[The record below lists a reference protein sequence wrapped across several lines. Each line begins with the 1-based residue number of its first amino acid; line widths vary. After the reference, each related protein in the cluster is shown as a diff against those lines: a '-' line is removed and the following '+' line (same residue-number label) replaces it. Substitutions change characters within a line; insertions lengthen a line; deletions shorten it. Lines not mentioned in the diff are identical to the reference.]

1 MALPLTS
8 TTSSRS
14 NRFPISSARSH
25 TLPSI
30 CPVRSRS
37 CRVRYGFPAL
47 LVNSALFATRNRS
60 RTGSPSLRSFTK
72 RVFCIGNPAFY
83 LGIGF
88 EDAEG
93 GGDPVHGAGEDPPH
107 PPPEPEQPDAE
118 ILLHRTREDAAQGV
132 RDDAR
137 GKEAARG
144 RGEIVSAEEGE
155 QVRCRHAVSAATA
168 PERPALD
175 LLLEGDPRE
184 GAGIDPS
191 PLPG

>member
-93 GGDPVHGAGEDPPH
+93 GADPVHGGGDDPPGVA
-107 PPPEPEQPDAE
+107 PPPPPPPQPP
-118 ILLHRTREDAAQGV
+118 LPPRPPTLPLPP
-132 RDDAR
+132 AR
-137 GKEAARG
+137 RG
-144 RGEIVSAEEGE
+144 R
-155 QVRCRHAVSAATA
+155 
-168 PERPALD
+168 PP
-175 LLLEGDPRE
+175 P
-184 GAGIDPS
+184 
-191 PLPG
+191 